1 MITVEVQRQKPV
13 GSNRFFLSSENARLP
28 FEPLDFGMATGVYGA
43 GQQVE
48 ISKIVVGIED
58 FISGKNRYSY

>member
-1 MITVEVQRQKPV
+1 MITLEVRHQKACWQQQV
-13 GSNRFFLSSENARLP
+13 FLSSENARLP